1 MLEGLAPGKERITVE
16 RQPPSATLQALG
28 VFDWPVWSK
37 EVSAFDWHYDDT
49 ETCYLLAG
57 DVEVTTPQGETVRFG
72 AGDLV
77 TFPAGLS
84 CRWQIHA
91 PVRKHYRFGAG

>member
-1 MLEGLAPGKERITVE
+1 MSEGLAQGSATIAVV
-16 RQPPSATLQALG
+16 RQPSPALLQELG

-37 EVSAFDWHYDDT
+37 EVSVFDWYYDAS

-57 DVEVTTPQGETVRFG
+57 DVEVTTPPGETVRFG
-72 AGDLV
+72 AGNLV
-77 TFPAGLS
+77 TFPAGLR

-91 PVRKHYRFGAG
+91 PVRKHYRFGD